1 MQRSPETPNARGA
14 ETDEA
19 PIDGTTRDRVEG
31 QALDR
36 RRFLQ
41 YIGFGALSLACS
53 PNDRLAPLM
62 SDNSKRLPWIDAEGS
77 PLWRS
82 PAYPVPLPGESFAVA
97 DAQRLASYQVHDD
110 LVLPDGFRY
119 DIVAQWGDRFG
130 PAAQPEHQIDF
141 GYNNDYTGLVPIAGR
156 EDEFWLHV
164 NHEYLSPRPWLQG
177 LEEVR
182 GIRLPDFRL
191 TCDPNEPGRFKDGQF
206 FIDDWMVEDGNM
218 IDLFPGASRQPI
230 PDTVRQKIQRTCQAG
245 LQELGVSVLR
255 VRRRANGVFEVMRD
269 AADHKRIHGLGPVNV
284 APQVSAGNRFT
295 GPAAYLLDGRPERTF
310 ANCSGG
316 TTPWGT
322 VLTCEENYHY
332 ECSEEIT
339 PDGKLLPIHKM
350 MFGGSNK
357 IINGVLEE
365 ALPTPMNLNGLGFGL
380 EKPLDGR
387 KFGWVCEVDPTNGQM
402 HKHTSLGR
410 FRHENV
416 ALRAEQG
423 RPLVAYMGDDRRG
436 GHLWKFVSDQTV
448 ANPASQESGRLLE
461 QGTLYA
467 ARFEDDFSGR
477 WIPLLPETPLR
488 RPEPEQCFSS
498 HVMVPSRF
506 LGGHLGVGDTQRHR
520 PALEVDA
527 WQEIIERFTGK
538 PYGESSLG
546 DLVKAEQGASE
557 AEAHQQKLGV
567 ILMDAFVMANACGA
581 TPSARPEDIEIH
593 PLDGSVY
600 VAFTDATDGSEGSP
614 DQRIFP
620 DSSLETSRQYGAIF
634 RLVEEG
640 GDPASERFNWGKFV
654 SSGEVAEQGGGF
666 ACADNMVF
674 DPQGNL
680 WMVTDIST
688 TAQNFPNDR
697 QSQTGTAP
705 GGKMFPG
712 VFGNNALFMIPTRGP
727 EAGVP
732 KVFAIAPMESEMCGP
747 TFTEDGRTLIL
758 SIQHPGE
765 QHGMGRRDMA
775 EEVVT
780 HIVHDR
786 RDQPFEQVRRQP
798 VGSNFPH
805 GDTDRAP
812 RPCVVCI
819 TRQDG

>member
-1 MQRSPETPNARGA
+1 MNRLPQTPDVLGAEVDETP
-14 ETDEA
+14 
-19 PIDGTTRDRVEG
+19 IDATTQCQERP
-31 QALDR
+31 LDR

-41 YIGFGALSLACS
+41 FIGFGAASLACS
-53 PNDRLAPLM
+53 SSHRLSPFL
-62 SDNSKRLPWIDAEGS
+62 SDESKRLPWINTDGS
-77 PLWRS
+77 PVWRS
-82 PAYPVPLPGESFAVA
+82 PAYPVPLPGESFAAA
-97 DAQRLASYQVHDD
+97 DAQRLASYQVQDD
-110 LVLPDGFRY
+110 LVLPEGFQY
-119 DIVAQWGDRFG
+119 DIVAQWGDRLG
-130 PAAQPEHQIDF
+130 PESQPGHQVDF
-141 GYNNDYTGLVPIAGR
+141 GYNNDYTGLVPIAGSD
-156 EDEFWLHV
+156 DEFWLHV
-164 NHEYLSPRPWLQG
+164 NHEYLSARPWLQG
-177 LEEVR
+177 LQEVR
-182 GIRLPDFRL
+182 GTRLPEFRL
-191 TCDPNEPGRFKDGQF
+191 VVDAEEPWRFKYGQLH
-206 FIDDWMVEDGNM
+206 IDDWVVEDGNM

-230 PDTVRQKIQRTCQAG
+230 PESVRRKISRTCEAG
-245 LQELGVSVLR
+245 LHELGVTILR
-255 VRRRANGVFEVMRD
+255 VRRRTDGVFEVVRG
-269 AADHKRIHGLGPVNV
+269 AVDHKRIHGLGPVNV

-295 GPAAYLLDGRPERTF
+295 GPAAYLLDGRPEGTF

-316 TTPWGT
+316 TTSWGT
-322 VLTCEENYHY
+322 FLTCEENYHY
-332 ECSEEIT
+332 ESSEEIT
-339 PDGKLLPIHKM
+339 PDGQLLPNHKM
-350 MFGGSNK
+350 MFGGTNK
-357 IINGVLEE
+357 LINGVLED

-380 EKPLDGR
+380 EEPLDGR
-387 KFGWVCEVDPTNGQM
+387 KFGWVCEVDPATGRM

-416 ALRAEQG
+416 ALRTEKG

-448 ANPASQESGRLLE
+448 ADPSLQETGLLLE

-477 WIPLLPETPLR
+477 WIPLVPETPLR

-498 HVMVPSRF
+498 HIMVPSRF
-506 LGGHLGVGDTQRHR
+506 LGGYVGVGDTDRDR

-538 PYGESSLG
+538 PYDESSLG
-546 DLVKAEQGASE
+546 DLVKAEAGVSKEE
-557 AEAHQQKLGV
+557 ARQQKTGV
-567 ILMDAFVMANACGA
+567 LLMDAFVMANASGA

-600 VAFTDATDGSEGSP
+600 IAFTDATDGSEGSP

-620 DSSLETSRQYGAIF
+620 DSSLKTSRQYGAIF

-640 GDPASERFNWGKFV
+640 GDPAAERFNWGKFV

-697 QSQTGTAP
+697 QRRTGTAP

-727 EAGVP
+727 EAGMP
-732 KVFAIAPMESEMCGP
+732 KVFAIAPMESEICGP

-765 QHGMGRRDMA
+765 QHGMGRRDVA
-775 EEVVT
+775 DEVVT

-786 RDQPFEQVRRQP
+786 HDQPFEQVRRQP

-805 GDTDRAP
+805 GEADRAP

-819 TRQDG
+819 TRQEA